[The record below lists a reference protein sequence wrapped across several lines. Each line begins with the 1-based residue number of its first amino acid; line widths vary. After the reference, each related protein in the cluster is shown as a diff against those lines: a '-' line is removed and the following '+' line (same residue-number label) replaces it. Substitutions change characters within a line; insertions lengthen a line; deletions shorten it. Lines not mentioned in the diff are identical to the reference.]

1 MRYSKT
7 IAILAVALLGTPLST
22 AAQSASAQGV
32 SAPSAA
38 AGAIP
43 RDSITGRL
51 AELRRIHTPEGIEVL
66 EPIEVN
72 GSTQWVSIRGLN
84 RANPIL
90 LVLHGGPGS
99 PVMGASWA
107 YQKPWEDFFT
117 VVNWDRR
124 GVGKSFSPADS
135 ARLGPTMTLQ
145 QLVDDAAVVVEHLL
159 ARLGQEK
166 LVVLGYSYGT
176 RIGPRLVEQHPERF
190 QAYVGLGQA
199 GGPDAETQLYSTLME
214 RVRAANDTTAIR
226 ELEALQPYP
235 PPAGPG
241 AVDKLLAARRWARE
255 YDGGWYGKPTF
266 DLYFALPE
274 WGPEYTEAE
283 VANLRPAMAWA
294 ERHLIDRAA
303 EPRPARLV
311 ERFEVPVVILHG
323 RFDLHTP
330 YESAR
335 DHFDR
340 IEAPRKRFV
349 TFERSSH
356 MIMFEEPGRLLMAL
370 VEEVLPLA
378 GGSASFR
385 EQASSREPGSFR

>member
-1 MRYSKT
+1 MFSTKT
-7 IAILAVALLGTPLST
+7 ETQSQATAAIMVTSVIMAIAFLGVPGSAT
-22 AAQSASAQGV
+22 AQSAA
-32 SAPSAA
+32 ARSAA
-38 AGAIP
+38 DAIP

-51 AELRRIHTPEGIEVL
+51 ADLRRIHTPEGIEVL

-72 GSTQWVSIRGLN
+72 GSTQWLSIRGLN

-124 GVGKSFSPADS
+124 GVGKSFSAADS
-135 ARLGPTMTLQ
+135 ARLGPTMTLE
-145 QLVDDAAVVVEHLL
+145 QLVDDAAAVVEHLL
-159 ARLGQEK
+159 ARLGHEK
-166 LVVLGYSYGT
+166 LFVLGYSYGT
-176 RIGPRLVEQHPERF
+176 RIGPRLVERHPERF
-190 QAYVGLGQA
+190 HAYVGLGQTA
-199 GGPDAETQLYSTLME
+199 GPDAERQLYATLME
-214 RVRAANDTTAIR
+214 RVRAANDRTAIR
-226 ELEALQPYP
+226 ELEALRPYP
-235 PPAGPG
+235 PAAGPG
-241 AVDKLLAARRWARE
+241 AVEKLLAARRWARE

-274 WGPEYTEAE
+274 WGPEYTAAD
-283 VANLRPAMAWA
+283 VANVRPAMAWA
-294 ERHLIDRAA
+294 ERHLIDRAP
-303 EPRPARLV
+303 EPRPTRLV

-330 YESAR
+330 YRSAR
-335 DHFDR
+335 DYFDR

-356 MIMFEEPGRLLMAL
+356 MIMFEEPGRLLLAL

-378 GGSASFR
+378 GGRASF
-385 EQASSREPGSFR
+385 

>member
-7 IAILAVALLGTPLST
+7 IAILAVALLGMPWSSS
-22 AAQSASAQGV
+22 AQSASG
-32 SAPSAA
+32 SAA

-43 RDSITGRL
+43 RDSITSRL

-124 GVGKSFSPADS
+124 GVGKSFSAADS

-145 QLVDDAAVVVEHLL
+145 QLVDDAAAVVEHLL
-159 ARLGQEK
+159 ETLGHEK
-166 LVVLGYSYGT
+166 LVILGYSYGT
-176 RIGPRLVEQHPERF
+176 RIGPRLVAQHPERF
-190 QAYVGLGQA
+190 HAYVGLGQA
-199 GGPDAETQLYSTLME
+199 GGPDAETRLYATLME

-283 VANLRPAMAWA
+283 VANLRPAMSWA
-294 ERHLIDRAA
+294 ERHLIDRAP
-303 EPRPARLV
+303 EPRPTRLV

-335 DHFDR
+335 DHFDL

-385 EQASSREPGSFR
+385 EQASSREPGSFRE

>member
-1 MRYSKT
+1 MNHSKT
-7 IAILAVALLGTPLST
+7 IVILAVALLGLPRSTPAQSSP
-22 AAQSASAQGV
+22 AQSADAT
-32 SAPSAA
+32 
-38 AGAIP
+38 P

-72 GSTQWVSIRGLN
+72 GSTQWLSIRGLN

-99 PVMGASWA
+99 PMMGASWA

-124 GVGKSFSPADS
+124 GVGKSFSAADS
-135 ARLGPTMTLQ
+135 ARLGPTMTLP
-145 QLVDDAAVVVEHLL
+145 QLVFDAAIVVEYLL
-159 ARLGQEK
+159 GRLGHEK

-176 RIGPRLVEQHPERF
+176 RIGPRLVERYPELF
-190 QAYVGLGQA
+190 HAYVGLGQA
-199 GGPDAETQLYSTLME
+199 GGPDAERQLYATLME
-214 RVRAANDTTAIR
+214 RVRAANDTAAIR
-226 ELEALQPYP
+226 ELEALRPYP

-241 AVDKLLAARRWARE
+241 AVAKLLAARGWARE

-274 WGPEYTEAE
+274 WGPEYSGAD

-294 ERHLIDRAA
+294 ERHLIDQAP
-303 EPRPARLV
+303 EPRPTRLV
-311 ERFEVPVVILHG
+311 ERFDVPVVLLHG

-335 DHFDR
+335 DYFDR
-340 IEAPRKRFV
+340 IEAPHKRFV

-356 MIMFEEPGRLLMAL
+356 MVMFEEPGRLLMAL

-378 GGSASFR
+378 GGAASF
-385 EQASSREPGSFR
+385 

>member
-7 IAILAVALLGTPLST
+7 LLILAIALVGTPRP
-22 AAQSASAQGV
+22 APAQSTGAS
-32 SAPSAA
+32 
-38 AGAIP
+38 P
-43 RDSITGRL
+43 RDSIASRL
-51 AELRRIHTPEGIEVL
+51 ADLRRIHTPEGIEVL
-66 EPIEVN
+66 EPVEVN
-72 GSTQWVSIRGLN
+72 GSTQWLSIRGLN

-99 PVMGASWA
+99 PVMGSSWA

-124 GVGKSFSPADS
+124 GVGKSFSAADS

-145 QLVDDAAVVVEHLL
+145 QLVDDAAVIVEHLL

-176 RIGPRLVEQHPERF
+176 RIGPRLVERHPERF
-190 QAYVGLGQA
+190 HAYVGLGQA
-199 GGPDAETQLYSTLME
+199 GGPDAERQLYETLMA
-214 RVRAANDTTAIR
+214 RVREANDTTAIR

-235 PPAGPG
+235 PSAGPG

-274 WGPEYTEAE
+274 WGPEYTATE
-283 VANLRPAMAWA
+283 VANLQPAMAWA
-294 ERHLIDRAA
+294 ERHLIDRAP
-303 EPRPARLV
+303 EPRPTRLV

-335 DHFDR
+335 DYFDR
-340 IEAPRKRFV
+340 IEAPHKRFV
-349 TFERSSH
+349 TFERGSH
-356 MIMFEEPGRLLMAL
+356 MIMFEEPGRLLLTL

-378 GGSASFR
+378 GGSASF
-385 EQASSREPGSFR
+385 